1 MTLSSLYSWVILSNH
16 SYILIY
22 KKKKKKKKKIAPP
35 KPSEKTKQ
43 LKLLKRWR
51 LGGLWFEVSPGKKF
65 TRPHFNPCLGEV
77 AHACHPAL
85 REEQVGGLQFT
96 AAWA

>member
-1 MTLSSLYSWVILSNH
+1 LTN
-16 SYILIY
+16 IY
-22 KKKKKKKKKIAPP
+22 YFQLKKKKKKKKKKRADA
-35 KPSEKTKQ
+35 KHSDSRLQ
-43 LKLLKRWR
+43 FKLLKRWR